1 MHENVPYLTIVF
13 NEWLTVVKPLKYHL
27 CCSHSYLK
35 VPKQRNSAQ
44 NSKQKQVFTT
54 KIWNALTWGSLSKM
68 PAIWIYSQP
77 TIRKSISTS
86 LSKPSLIEGVFFKW
100 SSTKIQ
106 FSSEIITS
114 PYSDFPGLTAILN
127 LLFKRSS
134 NVTFLLMMSSE
145 GKHVLGVYLIWGQF
159 VLVWLSGRCRE
170 NSEEDNMAEY
180 KHQVE

>member
-1 MHENVPYLTIVF
+1 MHENVAYLTVVF

-27 CCSHSYLK
+27 SCSHSYLK

-44 NSKQKQVFTT
+44 NSKQKQVIKS
-54 KIWNALTWGSLSKM
+54 KIWNALTCGSFSKI

-86 LSKPSLIEGVFFKW
+86 LSKPSLIEGVFVKW
-100 SSTKIQ
+100 SPSKIQ

-114 PYSDFPGLTAILN
+114 PYSDFPELAAILD

-134 NVTFLLMMSSE
+134 NVTFLLMMSSDA
-145 GKHVLGVYLIWGQF
+145 KHVLDVYLIWGQ
-159 VLVWLSGRCRE
+159 
-170 NSEEDNMAEY
+170 
-180 KHQVE
+180 